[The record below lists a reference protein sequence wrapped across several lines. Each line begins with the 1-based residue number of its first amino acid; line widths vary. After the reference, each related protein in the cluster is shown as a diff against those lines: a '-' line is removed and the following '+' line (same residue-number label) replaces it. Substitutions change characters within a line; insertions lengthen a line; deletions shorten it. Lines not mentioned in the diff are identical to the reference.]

1 MEKTELNQRPI
12 NLLHFDDLLQTWLEA
27 FIVDRKIQKLSKGTI
42 RYYIEKLRLFDTYCR
57 EMTINRIRQL
67 TPELI
72 RSYLGYP
79 QQKGHNPSGK
89 QKPNRSSGKILY
101 V

>member
-42 RYYIEKLRLFDTYCR
+42 RYYILQGDDDQSHPPIDTGIDQKLFGL
-57 EMTINRIRQL
+57 
-67 TPELI
+67 
-72 RSYLGYP
+72 
-79 QQKGHNPSGK
+79 PSAEG
-89 QKPNRSSGKILY
+89 S
-101 V
+101 